1 MMIHELTP
9 KTGRYKKRKR
19 LGRGIGSGLGKTS
32 GRGTKGAG
40 SRSGWSGSIKP
51 GREGGQMAFFRRIP
65 KRGFSNAKF
74 RVEYAVVNLKAIVAR
89 FDDGA
94 EVNPELLVKMGL
106 VRDTKL
112 PIKVLSQGEC
122 TKKLSITAAAF
133 SKVALDKITAAG
145 GTATVAG

>member
-9 KTGRYKKRKR
+9 KAGRYKSRKR
-19 LGRGIGSGLGKTS
+19 RGKGIGSGLGKTS

-51 GREGGQMAFFRRIP
+51 GREGGQMSFFRRVP

-74 RVEYAVVNLKAIVAR
+74 RIEYAVVNLKAIAKR

-112 PIKVLSQGEC
+112 PIKVLAEGDC
-122 TKKLSITAAAF
+122 GKKLNITAGAF
-133 SKVALDKITAAG
+133 SKSAMEKITAAG
-145 GTATVAG
+145 GTATVA